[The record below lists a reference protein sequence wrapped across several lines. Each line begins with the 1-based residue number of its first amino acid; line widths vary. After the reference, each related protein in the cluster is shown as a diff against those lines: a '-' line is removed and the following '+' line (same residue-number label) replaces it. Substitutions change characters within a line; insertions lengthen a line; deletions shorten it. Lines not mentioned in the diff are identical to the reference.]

1 MKVLITGI
9 AGFIGFHTAL
19 YDLAMKVIRLSAFDN
34 FNSYYDPTLKYKRSA
49 KLAGEHDIVVEHID
63 LKDKDGVVEFVKQE
77 KPDLVIHLAAMAGVR
92 YSMDNPQ
99 EYIDNNVTGTLNL
112 IIACEE
118 SWCRERHLRFHF
130 LCAARQSFTMERG

>member
-9 AGFIGFHTAL
+9 AGFIGFHTA
-19 YDLAMKVIRLSAFDN
+19 IRFSNEGHTVVGFDN

-118 SWCRERHLRFHF
+118 AGVENAIYASTSCVLHGSPLPWKED
-130 LCAARQSFTMERG
+130 